1 MFTLTTKSRY
11 AVRALYHLV
20 NCEEGNRVTVKS
32 IAEKEGLSRKYL
44 EAIFQALRKN
54 GIVKGCRGPVGGY
67 LLANPPA
74 QITLLDIINA
84 IEGPVSPVVC
94 LVSGESCKRETPC
107 RAQPLWKGLQ
117 QEVEQYLKS
126 VRIVDMLE
134 EGQPEC
140 ALEYGHRNKEE
151 GNEQNLS

>member
-20 NCEEGNRVTVKS
+20 NSEEGCKVTVKS

-44 EAIFQALRKN
+44 EAIFQSLRKS
-54 GIVKGCRGPVGGY
+54 GIVKGSRGPVGGY
-67 LLANPPA
+67 LLTNPPET
-74 QITLLDIINA
+74 ITLLDIINA

-94 LVSGESCKRETPC
+94 LVSGEYCRRETPC
-107 RAQPLWKGLQ
+107 TARPLWKGLQ

-140 ALEYGHRNKEE
+140 ALLYDHRNKEE
-151 GNEQNLS
+151 RNEQNLS